1 MVTADSAEWQHTKYG
16 RLSVRSL
23 ANLHAF
29 TNRIIFAHRGYI
41 AGRIKLKP
49 EQLEDMRH
57 RLTSEQFEVCAHG
70 QTEPPFTGAF
80 YNHKEDGVYLCVYC
94 GERLFDS
101 KTKFDSGTGWPS
113 FTNCV
118 NQDAVGRNLDE
129 SYGMVR
135 TEVVCSKCGSHLGHV
150 FGDGPRP
157 TGLRYCINS
166 ASLSFSKRDD

>member
-1 MVTADSAEWQHTKYG
+1 M
-16 RLSVRSL
+16 
-23 ANLHAF
+23 
-29 TNRIIFAHRGYI
+29 
-41 AGRIKLKP
+41 KP
-49 EQLEDMRH
+49 EQLEDMQR
-57 RLTSEQFEVCAHG
+57 RLTPGQFEVCAHG
-70 QTEPPFTGAF
+70 QTEPPFTGA
-80 YNHKEDGVYLCVYC
+80 YHNHKEDGVYSCVYC
-94 GERLFDS
+94 GESLFDS

-113 FTNCV
+113 FTSCV